1 MGLSITN
8 KRFIWLS
15 YILMED
21 KNVLDFKKK
30 SPDYR
35 VNNEL
40 EWFRSTTEFG
50 PFAFASSIY

>member
-21 KNVLDFKKK
+21 KNVLDLKKK
-30 SPDYR
+30 SQDYR
-35 VNNEL
+35 VNNE
-40 EWFRSTTEFG
+40 FG
-50 PFAFASSIY
+50 MV

>member
-21 KNVLDFKKK
+21 KNVLDFKNK

-35 VNNEL
+35 VNNE
-40 EWFRSTTEFG
+40 FG
-50 PFAFASSIY
+50 MV